1 MSCNNV
7 SRNNTLIVNSGNII
21 WNGSVLP
28 ICLGLSGNE
37 GFNDILLALSN
48 YVCQLSVP
56 TILGTDDVMSDVE
69 YTICTSSG
77 GTVIPAN
84 TALTTILTEIT
95 EWMCDVANDL
105 VVINNEIITINDY
118 IDNSVLVGNGS
129 GTTSIV
135 LPPMTVLGNIG
146 DGVEPVDRDGLIFI
160 EKLVTYNDTYD
171 YIKPYTDGY
180 HFAVGDGTDTNRTL
194 LSVLDTS
201 SFSIAPK
208 INFVYNSPLP
218 YLGYSGLDGFTF
230 NYSFGLKGLCVY
242 DGTFNSKSIN
252 ILNTPFDSY
261 NSISG
266 ESQVNYTNWE
276 ILTYAGDVGSGG
288 YDSFIRLNFSSGTAC
303 NWIDDLAVFNV
314 DASGISFF
322 GTTAIMGVLDE
333 DNFVSDSPIHVPTQQ
348 STKAYIDSLIPATP
362 ALQSELDTTQLG
374 IGCNANGTYN
384 TPAGTSYIDGT
395 TSVMDALE
403 TLDAEINRIETL
415 PLTADGAG
423 ALRQLAVFDFSYSD
437 QRLS

>member
-146 DGVEPVDRDGLIFI
+146 DGVAYRD
-160 EKLVTYNDTYD
+160 
-171 YIKPYTDGY
+171 
-180 HFAVGDGTDTNRTL
+180 
-194 LSVLDTS
+194 
-201 SFSIAPK
+201 
-208 INFVYNSPLP
+208 
-218 YLGYSGLDGFTF
+218 
-230 NYSFGLKGLCVY
+230 
-242 DGTFNSKSIN
+242 
-252 ILNTPFDSY
+252 
-261 NSISG
+261 
-266 ESQVNYTNWE
+266 WE
-276 ILTYAGDVGSGG
+276 T
-288 YDSFIRLNFSSGTAC
+288 
-303 NWIDDLAVFNV
+303 
-314 DASGISFF
+314 
-322 GTTAIMGVLDE
+322 
-333 DNFVSDSPIHVPTQQ
+333 
-348 STKAYIDSLIPATP
+348 
-362 ALQSELDTTQLG
+362 
-374 IGCNANGTYN
+374 
-384 TPAGTSYIDGT
+384 
-395 TSVMDALE
+395 
-403 TLDAEINRIETL
+403 
-415 PLTADGAG
+415 
-423 ALRQLAVFDFSYSD
+423 
-437 QRLS
+437 